1 MRFQLTAT
9 ALACA
14 TLLGGC
20 GGGGGAGA
28 GAGGLQQSISFPFPG
43 GTPVG
48 APPAVAT
55 ITLTATASSGGP
67 ITYVSNTP
75 STCTVSGATLSLLKV
90 GECSVNANQAGGDGY
105 APATARQLFVIP
117 KRPALVSFHNPGAQP
132 LDAAPLQLTA
142 TSDAALPVAFSTSTP
157 EVCSVSGS
165 TLQKRANGLCVVTA
179 TADGGDIF
187 QTVKVDKTIPIGS
200 ATLPALNFASG
211 YKATDVGRTAENGK
225 IEWYGSD
232 STKAVV
238 AADGSTFALPMDKQA
253 DAPNFGGYYGLR
265 VYASALEAMVAG
277 GETDGVRIDSQGA
290 IKFNLMMNPEMVAAN
305 KTRLRVW
312 LYLGHYAKHN
322 NSDCNVRLEKFMT
335 PVFTAPVQGVQ
346 EQSIDLRS
354 FTVVEDCG
362 LGPLDVWDEL
372 QDHAISKIEFNVPDI
387 NNQVPNAGTTTYT
400 TSVTLGKIT
409 FQ

>member
-1 MRFQLTAT
+1 MRFEFTAI

-14 TLLGGC
+14 ALLGGC
-20 GGGGGAGA
+20 GGGDGAGG
-28 GAGGLQQSISFPFPG
+28 GAGGLAQSISFPFPG
-43 GTPVG
+43 GPPVG
-48 APPAVAT
+48 APPTVAT

-75 STCTVSGATLSLLKV
+75 GTCTVSGATLSLLKV

-105 APATARQLFVIP
+105 APASARQLFVIP
-117 KRPALVSFHNPGAQP
+117 KRPALVSFHNPGGQP
-132 LDAAPLQLTA
+132 LDPEPLQLVA

-187 QTVKVDKTIPIGS
+187 LTAKVDKTIPIGT

-211 YKATDVGRTAENGK
+211 YKPTDVGRTAENGK
-225 IEWYGSD
+225 IEWYASD
-232 STKAVV
+232 SNKAIV
-238 AADGSTFALPMDKQA
+238 AADGSTFSLPMDKQSDVA
-253 DAPNFGGYYGLR
+253 NFGGYYGLR
-265 VYASALEAMVAG
+265 VYAAGLQDMVAG
-277 GETDGVRIDSQGA
+277 GETGGVRIDGQKA
-290 IKFNLMMNPEMVAAN
+290 IKFNIMMNPEMVTAN
-305 KTRLRVW
+305 KTKLRVW
-312 LYLGHYAKHN
+312 LYLGHNTKHN
-322 NSDCNVRLEKFMT
+322 NNECNVRLEKFMT

-346 EQSIDLRS
+346 EQSIDLKS

-372 QDHAISKIEFNVPDI
+372 QDHAISKLEFNVPDI